1 MTQRQLL
8 LSGGALIVA
17 AAIGFIAGHAGHPA
31 PGAAQADQAA
41 SSDTATLPPTI
52 TVSSDALAN
61 MQLHYADAAMRP
73 LVREVPATGI
83 VTYDELRLARIVPPA
98 RGRVEAIDAVVGE
111 HVQAGQRLAV
121 LDNFDLSAARS
132 GVASAQAAVVQAQSQ
147 LAAAN
152 AALLRAEDLVRTGG
166 MAQSEL
172 DMRRAD
178 AAAAQATLRTQQ
190 ASLQQWQDTLQR
202 LMPISPGS
210 AAAAAAGDPDPRD
223 SEGAI
228 VAPFDGVVDSVAL
241 SAGQMVDPSQHVF
254 TVADLS
260 TVWVPL
266 QVPEDQISAV
276 QVGDAVAITV
286 DAYPGRTFIGRV
298 AYIADKVDP
307 NTGTVMVRCEVPNPD
322 GALRINMFAN
332 ATIAAPLNRSAV
344 LVPASA
350 LQNINGQQAVFS
362 PTGNGHFAWHA
373 VHPGLSTG
381 GYTRDPQRRQP
392 RHADR
397 HRWQLL
403 AEGDADADDHPG
415 RRLRKVSP

>member
-1 MTQRQLL
+1 MNQRQLF
-8 LSGGALIVA
+8 LSGGALIAA
-17 AAIGFIAGHAGHPA
+17 AAIGFITGHAGHPA
-31 PGAAQADQAA
+31 PGPAPADQTAA
-41 SSDTATLPPTI
+41 ADNTSLPPTI
-52 TVSSDALAN
+52 AVSSDALAN

-73 LVREVPATGI
+73 LVRDVPATGI

-98 RGRVEAIDAVVGE
+98 RGRILAIDAVVGE

-132 GVASAQAAVVQAQSQ
+132 GVASAQAAVGQAQSQ
-147 LAAAN
+147 LTAAN
-152 AALLRAEDLVRTGG
+152 AALLRAEDLVHTGG

-178 AAAAQATLRTQQ
+178 AASAEAGLRTQR

-202 LMPISPGS
+202 LMPISPS
-210 AAAAAAGDPDPRD
+210 NAAAVGGSDPRD

-228 VAPFDGVVDSVAL
+228 VAPFGGVVDTVAL
-241 SAGQMVDPSQHVF
+241 SAGQMVDPSQPVF

-276 QVGDAVAITV
+276 QLGDTASITV
-286 DAYPGRTFIGRV
+286 DAYPGHIFTGRV
-298 AYIADKVDP
+298 AYIADQVDP
-307 NTGTVMVRCEVPNPD
+307 NTGTIMVRCEVPNAD
-322 GALRINMFAN
+322 GALRVNMFAN

-344 LVPASA
+344 LVPASS

-381 GYTRDPQRRQP
+381 GYTQILSGIAPGAPIVTDGSYWLKATLMQTTIP
-392 RHADR
+392 D
-397 HRWQLL
+397 
-403 AEGDADADDHPG
+403 EG
-415 RRLRKVSP
+415 

>member
-1 MTQRQLL
+1 MTRRQLL

-31 PGAAQADQAA
+31 PGAAQMDQAA

-73 LVREVPATGI
+73 LLREVPATGI
-83 VTYDELRLARIVPPA
+83 VTYDELSLARIVPPA

-152 AALLRAEDLVRTGG
+152 AALLRAEELVRTGG

-172 DMRRAD
+172 DMRRAN

-202 LMPISPGS
+202 LMPISPGGTT
-210 AAAAAAGDPDPRD
+210 ATTAGDPDPRN

-228 VAPFDGVVDSVAL
+228 VAPFDGVVDAVAL
-241 SAGQMVDPSQHVF
+241 SAGQMVDPSQPVF

-266 QVPEDQISAV
+266 QVPENQIGAV
-276 QVGDAVAITV
+276 QVGDAASITV

-307 NTGTVMVRCEVPNPD
+307 NTGTVMVRCEVANPD

-373 VHPGLSTG
+373 VRPGLSTG
-381 GYTRDPQRRQP
+381 GYTEI
-392 RHADR
+392 
-397 HRWQLL
+397 LS
-403 AEGDADADDHPG
+403 G
-415 RRLRKVSP
+415 VSPGTPIVTDGSYWLKATLMQTTIPDEG

>member
-1 MTQRQLL
+1 
-8 LSGGALIVA
+8 
-17 AAIGFIAGHAGHPA
+17 
-31 PGAAQADQAA
+31 
-41 SSDTATLPPTI
+41 
-52 TVSSDALAN
+52 

-73 LVREVPATGI
+73 LVRSVPATGI

-98 RGRVEAIDAVVGE
+98 RGRILAIDAVVGE

-132 GVASAQAAVVQAQSQ
+132 GVASAQAAVGQAQSQ

-152 AALLRAEDLVRTGG
+152 AALLRAEDLVHTGG

-172 DMRRAD
+172 DTRRAA
-178 AAAAQATLRTQQ
+178 AAAAQAELRTQQ
-190 ASLQQWQDTLQR
+190 ASLQQWQDALQR
-202 LMPISPGS
+202 LMPISPGN
-210 AAAAAAGDPDPRD
+210 AAATAAGAPDPRD

-228 VAPFDGVVDSVAL
+228 VAPFGGVVDAVAL
-241 SAGQMVDPSQHVF
+241 SAGQMVDPSQPVF

-276 QVGDAVAITV
+276 QVGDTAAITV
-286 DAYPGRTFIGRV
+286 DAYPGRTFTGRV

-307 NTGTVMVRCEVPNPD
+307 NTGTVMVRCEVPNAD
-322 GALRINMFAN
+322 GALRVDMFAN
-332 ATIAAPLNRSAV
+332 GTIAAPLNRSAV
-344 LVPASA
+344 LVPDSA
-350 LQNINGQQAVFS
+350 LQNVNGQQAVFS

-381 GYTRDPQRRQP
+381 GYTQI
-392 RHADR
+392 
-397 HRWQLL
+397 LS
-403 AEGDADADDHPG
+403 G
-415 RRLRKVSP
+415 VSPGTPVVTDGSYWLKATLMQTTIPDEG